1 MTRIAG
7 EAMAR
12 LCLKAAK
19 GTLTP
24 LLALALLGCATPAPN
39 PLDRPGDMPA
49 AFTAPRADANAPAW
63 PAADWW
69 KSFRAAELPPLMDAA
84 SADNLDIAQAAARVR
99 QAEASARLAFAGML
113 PQAEAG
119 LGASRR
125 GSRAFSVNSFSA
137 TFSASYVVDYLG
149 ENRNLYRVAQ
159 ENLRAYR
166 YDAAVVEL
174 AAQAAVAETYFNIL
188 ALREQIT
195 ITRRNI
201 EAARRLL
208 VIAQAKFDE
217 GASSYRDVAQE
228 QVVVSREEARLP
240 LLAEQERQAR
250 YTLAILL
257 GRPPEGF
264 DIKGQNL
271 DGLASPNVK
280 GGLPSEIL
288 ARRPDIARAEAS
300 MLAAHANLDAARA
313 AYFPRISLT
322 GSAGW
327 GSAALDMLINPA
339 SFVWTIGAKAT
350 QAIFAGGS
358 ITAENDR
365 ARAQQDELVA
375 AYRQAVFTAFQDV
388 ESAIGNVHS
397 ANARLEATLGEARA
411 AAEGYRV
418 SELQYREGTLDI
430 TGLLSSQQQ
439 LFSAQTS
446 LVDARLQRLLG
457 NVRLYIAL
465 GGGWQQPDSD
475 AAYQPPANWSPL

>member
-1 MTRIAG
+1 
-7 EAMAR
+7 MAR
-12 LCLKAAK
+12 LCRRAAK

-39 PLDRPGDMPA
+39 PLDRPGDVPA
-49 AFTAPRADANAPAW
+49 AFTAPRAAANAPVW

-69 KSFRAAELPPLMDAA
+69 KAFQAAELPPLMDAA
-84 SADNLDIAQAAARVR
+84 SADNLDIAQAAARVL
-99 QAEASARLAFAGML
+99 QAEANARIAFAGML
-113 PQAEAG
+113 PKADAG
-119 LGASRR
+119 LTATRR
-125 GSRAFSVNSFSA
+125 GGRAFSVNSFNA
-137 TFSASYVVDYLG
+137 TFSGSYVLDYLG
-149 ENRNLYRVAQ
+149 QNRNLYRSAS
-159 ENLRAYR
+159 ENLRATR
-166 YDAAVVEL
+166 YDAAAVGL
-174 AAQAAVAETYFNIL
+174 AARAAVAETYFNIL
-188 ALREQIT
+188 ALREQIV

-228 QVVVSREEARLP
+228 QVVVSREEGRLP
-240 LLAEQERQAR
+240 LLTEQERQAR

-257 GRPPEGF
+257 GRPPQGF

-271 DGLASPNVK
+271 DGVVSPHVK
-280 GGLPSEIL
+280 GGLPSDIL

-300 MLAAHANLDAARA
+300 LLAAHANLDAARA
-313 AYFPRISLT
+313 AYFPRIGLT

-327 GSAALDMLINPA
+327 GSAALDTLISPGSFLWSVGA
-339 SFVWTIGAKAT
+339 SAA
-350 QAIFAGGS
+350 QAIFAGGG
-358 ITAENDR
+358 ITAQNDL
-365 ARAQQDELVA
+365 ARAEQDELVA
-375 AYRQAVFTAFQDV
+375 AYRQTVFRAFQEI
-388 ESAIGNVHS
+388 ESAIGDVRS
-397 ANARLEATLGEARA
+397 ANERLAAASQEARA

-439 LFSAQTS
+439 LFSAQTG